1 MIESRAMKFIYTA
14 SLFVFFIF
22 TFGISCAALKQ
33 GETCVSNE
41 RCDTGLH
48 CETCTSE
55 GDFVPRCTRIQPL
68 NPFHKVKGLPFNRYS
83 WLTTHNSF
91 AQVGVRSSTGNV
103 LVTTTNQQD
112 SITQQLNN
120 GVRGLMLDMY
130 DLNNDIW
137 LCHSFGGKC
146 YNYTAFQP
154 ALNVLREVEVFLQAN
169 PAEIVTIIIEDY
181 VSTPNGITKVV
192 NAAGL
197 GKFLFPVS
205 LMPTEG
211 GEWPNVDDMILH
223 NHRLLLFTSKEESSQ
238 GIAAYKWTYFV
249 ENQYGDEGMSNE
261 SSCSKRAESA
271 ALNTEARSLLLM
283 NYFPSAPDL
292 AQACKLNSRPLK
304 SMMYTCFEAAG
315 KRWPNFISVD
325 FYKRSDGGGAPEA
338 VDEANGHLICGC
350 ANIGYCKDNMSF
362 GTCEMPQLGDDNNSP
377 AAEMSP
383 DGTIHSNSA
392 PSFSSPF
399 PLSWILGIWCSFP
412 LFFRH
417 ELPRQ
422 KACGEH

>member
-68 NPFHKVKGLPFNRYS
+68 NPFHK
-83 WLTTHNSF
+83 
-91 AQVGVRSSTGNV
+91 
-103 LVTTTNQQD
+103 
-112 SITQQLNN
+112 N

-249 ENQYGDEGMSNE
+249 ENQLDGDEGMSNE

>member
-22 TFGISCAALKQ
+22 TLGISCAALKQ

-68 NPFHKVKGLPFNRYS
+68 NPFHK
-83 WLTTHNSF
+83 
-91 AQVGVRSSTGNV
+91 
-103 LVTTTNQQD
+103 
-112 SITQQLNN
+112 N

-154 ALNVLREVEVFLQAN
+154 ALNVLREVEVFLEAN

-249 ENQYGDEGMSNE
+249 ENQLDGDEGMSNE

-315 KRWPNFISVD
+315 KRWPNFIAVD

-383 DGTIHSNSA
+383 DGTSHSNSA

-422 KACGEH
+422 QACGEPLNRVWWL